1 MDTFIFTITAIIQVA
16 VFLVFG
22 YFFIISVFG
31 LYKKKDEDAE
41 KCIPEKK
48 FAMVVAAHNEEVV
61 IDNVIDSLN
70 SLDYPRDLYD
80 IMIIADNCTDRTAEI
95 ARGFEGA
102 MVFERKVTDKKGKG
116 YALEWM
122 FEKIFNM
129 ETKYDAICIFDADNL
144 IDKNFLKEINCKLK
158 SGYKVV
164 QGYLDSKNPHDSWVT
179 ESYAISYWSTNRLFQ
194 LGRSNLGLSNQIG
207 GTGFCMDTTVLK
219 ELGWG
224 ATCLTEDLEFTC
236 KLVLNGEKVG
246 WAHNA
251 IVYDEKPLTMK
262 QSWHQ
267 RKRWMQG
274 FSDVSSRFFITL
286 MKKAINDRDFVAFDC
301 AMYTTQPFLFVAL
314 GITGLLTLLQMNT
327 EQGFS
332 IFILSTLFAPWVWKM
347 ISIFQFLFTPF
358 VVALE
363 GKISKKMLAVFAL
376 YSLNVVFF
384 SFVHGDHAEILPVVT
399 GLILYFMAF
408 VAVLFIV
415 DRKHSL
421 KMFIRFLLFGVY
433 TLTWIPISIQGI
445 IDRNKKEWS
454 HTQHTRQISINEM
467 K

>member
-1 MDTFIFTITAIIQVA
+1 MDIFIFTVTAIIQLS

-22 YFFIISVFG
+22 YFFFISLFG
-31 LYKKKDEDAE
+31 LYKKKDDGAE

-61 IDNVIDSLN
+61 VGGIIESLN
-70 SLDYPRDLYD
+70 ALDYPRDLYD
-80 IMIIADNCTDRTAEI
+80 IMIIADNCSDRTAEI
-95 ARGFEGA
+95 AREHEGA
-102 MVFERKVTDKKGKG
+102 MVFERFVSDKKGKG

-122 FEKIFNM
+122 FDKIFNM
-129 ETKYDAICIFDADNL
+129 ETKYDGICIFDADNL
-144 IDKNFLKEINCKLK
+144 IDKDFLKEMNYKLK

-179 ESYAISYWSTNRLFQ
+179 ESYAISYWAANRLFQ
-194 LGRSNLGLSNQIG
+194 LGRNNLGLSNQIG
-207 GTGFCMDTTVLK
+207 GTGFCMDTETLK

-251 IVYDEKPLTMK
+251 IVYDEKPLTLK

-274 FSDVSSRFFITL
+274 FSDVSSRFFGKL
-286 MKKAINDRDFVAFDC
+286 MKKAISDRDFLAFDC
-301 AMYTTQPFLFVAL
+301 AVYTIQPFLYVAL
-314 GITGLLTLLQMNT
+314 GITGLLTLLQINT
-327 EQGFS
+327 ENGLS
-332 IFILSTLFAPWVWKM
+332 IFVISELFAPWVWKAF
-347 ISIFQFLFTPF
+347 SIFQFLFTPF
-358 VVALE
+358 VVSLE
-363 GKISKKMLAVFAL
+363 GRLRKKMIAVFGL
-376 YSLNVVFF
+376 YSLNVVLFPMYF
-384 SFVHGDHAEILPVVT
+384 GDHAKVVT
-399 GLILYFMAF
+399 VVTAYVLYFMAF
-408 VAVLFIV
+408 MAVLFLI
-415 DRKHSL
+415 DRKYSL
-421 KMFIRFLLFGVY
+421 RTFIRYLLFGFY

-454 HTQHTRQISINEM
+454 HTQHTRQISIHEM
-467 K
+467 E